1 MATDKKHIAVYLDKA
16 NEEAL
21 ESFCLEHGL
30 KYSAAVNRVLASFF
44 GIIEESNRQSVTGTI
59 PNETDLEE
67 RLTAI
72 VESQSVTLFQ
82 KLAELEERLGKLK
95 A

>member
-1 MATDKKHIAVYLDKA
+1 MATDKKHIAVYLDKV

-21 ESFCLEHGL
+21 ESFCQEHGL

-44 GIIEESNRQSVTGTI
+44 GIEESNRQYATSNI
-59 PNETDLEE
+59 PNATDLEE

-72 VESQSVTLFQ
+72 VERQSETLNQ

>member
-21 ESFCLEHGL
+21 ESFCQEHGL

-44 GIIEESNRQSVTGTI
+44 GIEESNRQSVTGTI

-72 VESQSVTLFQ
+72 VESQSVTLNQ
-82 KLAELEERLGKLK
+82 RLAELEERLGKWS

>member
-44 GIIEESNRQSVTGTI
+44 GIEESNRLSVTGTI

-72 VESQSVTLFQ
+72 VESQSVTLNQ